1 MTPGP
6 GGGVPAAPNLA
17 RITATYLQVARS
29 TDSPRKWLLRL
40 LVDSVNVVHGGE
52 FVRPGDEV
60 DAFTF
65 DPVEEPTAGAS
76 LRAEAEFVGGPRGGT
91 FHLHRVEQTEP

>member
-1 MTPGP
+1 M
-6 GGGVPAAPNLA
+6 PAAPNLA
-17 RITATYLQVARS
+17 RITATYLQATRS

-40 LVDSVNVVHGGE
+40 LVDSVNSVHGGE

-76 LRAEAEFVGGPRGGT
+76 LRADAEYVGGARGGALQ
-91 FHLHRVEQTEP
+91 LHHVEQVEQ